1 MECQRGDDCLILRKK
16 NYGTRTT
23 TGYIPVWEHG
33 RQTAEEERAK
43 EGKNEIDFGSTHPIV
58 LRYQVTRSSLISDRQ
73 VGEREREREGRRRR
87 QFPVASSEDERPP
100 RERRNFSG
108 SGAGK
113 RY

>member
-73 VGEREREREGRRRR
+73 VGEREREGRRRR

>member
-1 MECQRGDDCLILRKK
+1 MECQRRNDYLISREKTVSIEYK
-16 NYGTRTT
+16 QDTSPSGNTDTNSG
-23 TGYIPVWEHG
+23 GE
-33 RQTAEEERAK
+33 K
-43 EGKNEIDFGSTHPIV
+43 EGRSEIDFGSTHPIV
-58 LRYQVTRSSLISDRQ
+58 LRYQVTRSSLISHRQ
-73 VGEREREREGRRRR
+73 VGVKERERKGRRRR